1 MNSPILLGHVRSVL
15 IGRAAPSSRPGV
27 LSAIAKQPV
36 EGRVAVHKLGLLGD
50 EQGDLRVHGGPDK
63 AVHCYSWSHYQTWR
77 EALPDCALLHAPGA
91 FGENLS
97 VEGVGE
103 EGVCLGDQLR
113 IGTAR
118 FSVSQGRQPCW
129 KLNDRFGQQDMAK
142 QVQMSLRAGWYLR
155 VEQAGDVGA
164 GDAIELLAR
173 PHPQAS
179 VARLLRAIR
188 DRVQDPAQ
196 LRELLALP
204 LTESWRRLFA
214 GRLSSGEIEAWAPRM
229 GEA

>member
-1 MNSPILLGHVRSVL
+1 MNSPTLLGHVRSVL
-15 IGRAAPSSRPGV
+15 IGRAVPSSRPGV

-36 EGRVAVHKLGLLGD
+36 EGRIAVHPLGLLGD

-63 AVHCYSWSHYQTWR
+63 AVHCYSWSHYQAWR
-77 EALPDCALLHAPGA
+77 EALPDCALLQAPGA

-97 VEGVGE
+97 VDGVDE
-103 EGVCLGDQLR
+103 ESICLGDQLR

-118 FSVSQGRQPCW
+118 FSLSQGRQPCW
-129 KLNDRFGQQDMAK
+129 KLNDRFGQKDMAK
-142 QVQMSLRAGWYLR
+142 QVQTSLRAGWYLR
-155 VEQAGDVGA
+155 VERPGEIGA

-173 PHPQAS
+173 PYPQAS

-188 DRVQDPAQ
+188 DREQDPAQ

-214 GRLSSGEIEAWAPRM
+214 GRLDSGQIEAWAPRM
-229 GEA
+229 GEE

>member
-1 MNSPILLGHVRSVL
+1 MNSPSLLGHVRSVL
-15 IGRAAPSSRPGV
+15 IGRALPSSRPGV

-36 EGRVAVHKLGLLGD
+36 EGRIAVHRLGLLGD

-77 EALPDCALLHAPGA
+77 EALPDCALLQAPGA

-97 VEGVGE
+97 VEGMDE

-113 IGTAR
+113 IGTAL
-118 FSVSQGRQPCW
+118 FSLSQGRQPCW
-129 KLNDRFGQQDMAK
+129 KLNDRFGQKDMAK
-142 QVQMSLRAGWYLR
+142 QVQTSLRAGWYLR
-155 VEQAGDVGA
+155 VERAGEVGA

-173 PHPQAS
+173 PYPQAS

-188 DRVQDPAQ
+188 NREQDPAQ

-214 GRLSSGEIEAWAPRM
+214 GRLNSGQIEAWAPRM
-229 GEA
+229 GE